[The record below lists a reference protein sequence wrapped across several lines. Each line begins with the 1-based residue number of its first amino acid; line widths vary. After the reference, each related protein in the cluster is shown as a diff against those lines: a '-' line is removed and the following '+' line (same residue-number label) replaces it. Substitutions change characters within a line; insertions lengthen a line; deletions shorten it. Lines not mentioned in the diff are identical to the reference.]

1 MSAIMDHAPG
11 PAITHN
17 APIRTWFG
25 IGGGADRFAKPRSVE
40 ELMACLRED
49 SNLRVL
55 GDGANL
61 LVDDAGVS
69 ELVVELCE
77 PAWSGIEIDAS
88 TGVVRAGAGTSLPR
102 LIKRTIDAGLA
113 GIEGLGG
120 IPATLGGAIIMNAG
134 GRYGQIGDAVRRVH
148 ALTRAGE
155 QRTLDRDSIAFSYR
169 HSGLNELIITEV
181 ELALTPGDPKVLQ
194 AKNAEVMA
202 YKAGSQPL
210 KADSAGCVYKNPI
223 LPHALPEI
231 GDAGARVSAGMLI
244 DRAGCKGLSV
254 GGATVSPHHAN
265 FVVTAKGCRAGDV
278 LALMERTTA
287 RVFDAFGVTLEP
299 EIVIWRRTP

>member
-1 MSAIMDHAPG
+1 MDHATG
-11 PAITHN
+11 PVITRD

-25 IGGGADRFAKPRSVE
+25 IGGGADRFAQPRSIE
-40 ELMACLRED
+40 ELAACLRED

-69 ELVVELCE
+69 ELVVELSD
-77 PAWSGIEIDAS
+77 PAWSRIAIDAS
-88 TGVVRAGAGTSLPR
+88 TGVVRASAGTSLPR
-102 LIKRTIDAGLA
+102 LIKRAIDAGLA

-120 IPATLGGAIIMNAG
+120 IPATLGGATIMNAG
-134 GRYGQIGDAVRRVH
+134 GRFGQIGDVVSRVH
-148 ALTRAGE
+148 ALTRLGE
-155 QRTLDRDSIAFSYR
+155 SITIERASIDFSYR
-169 HSGLNELIITEV
+169 HSGLNDLIIAEI
-181 ELALTPGDPKVLQ
+181 ELALTPGDPKALQ
-194 AKNAEVMA
+194 AKHAEVMA

-244 DRAGCKGLSV
+244 DRAGCKGLNS

-265 FVVTAKGCRAGDV
+265 FVVTVKGCRAGDV
-278 LALMERTTA
+278 LALMEQTTA